1 MVWQLPIPGD
11 AVVCGLLA
19 VLFCLLAFRFRNRLA
34 ASSPAAAVFLVLLAV
49 PVLIGLARL
58 YRPVAGEPFFQA
70 VLIEAYAMLLGMAL
84 PLAVVLVVMARHRR
98 FWEIRRCRN
107 DIEVMRG
114 WKDPTAARRIL
125 ALVRH
130 MSHLGA
136 SGIDL
141 SRCHLRQLNLSG
153 VSLSGALLVGAN
165 LESANLSGSNLK
177 GADLQGAGL
186 HRAVMRWA
194 DLSGSVL
201 WGADMREAVLV
212 EAELGG
218 ALLREADLTGADLS
232 GARLGQA
239 RGLTADQLGR
249 VRTLHG
255 SELPASLLSQI
266 KARYP
271 ALLRFG

>member
-11 AVVCGLLA
+11 AIVCGLLA

-34 ASSPAAAVFLVLLAV
+34 ASGPAAAVFLVLLAV

-58 YRPVAGEPFFQA
+58 YRPAAGEAFFHA

-98 FWEIRRCRN
+98 SGEIRRCRN

-114 WKDPTAARRIL
+114 WKDPAAARRIL

-130 MSHLGA
+130 MSRLGA

-141 SRCHLRQLNLSG
+141 SRCHLRQINLSG
-153 VSLSGALLVGAN
+153 VSLQGALLVGAD
-165 LESANLSGSNLK
+165 LESANLSASNLK
-177 GADLQGAGL
+177 AADLQGAGL
-186 HRAVMRWA
+186 HRTVMRRT

-212 EAELGG
+212 EAELRG
-218 ALLREADLTGADLS
+218 ALLKEADLTGADLS

-249 VRTLHG
+249 ARTLHG

-271 ALLRFG
+271 ALLRSG